1 MKVVFAIALLVFTVA
16 CSDAPDAA
24 GKHEQFIRKVR
35 QLQQKQDPISSHG
48 LNRRMK

>member
-1 MKVVFAIALLVFTVA
+1 MKYVIILALLVGTVA
-16 CSDAPDAA
+16 CSEAPDAA

-35 QLQQKQDPISSHG
+35 QLQQKQEPISSRG